1 MFAARP
7 GKPGREPFE
16 PPFLSQGKQGKAP
29 ALHTTIGCGFES
41 PKTLTPWRR
50 GELDDHKASLL
61 ELDEDDLWVCAEAEG
76 RAPGAGSPGGEH
88 EHFAEAI

>member
-50 GELDDHKASLL
+50 DELHEPNDGDPSRGRRGELDD
-61 ELDEDDLWVCAEAEG
+61 
-76 RAPGAGSPGGEH
+76 P
-88 EHFAEAI
+88 